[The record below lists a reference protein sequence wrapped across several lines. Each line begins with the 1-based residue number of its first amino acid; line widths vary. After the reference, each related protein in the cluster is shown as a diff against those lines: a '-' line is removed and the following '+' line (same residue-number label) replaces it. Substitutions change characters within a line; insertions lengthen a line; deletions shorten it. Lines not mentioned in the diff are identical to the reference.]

1 MKPLA
6 YIIWVKYH
14 FPMKKT
20 VFASVMLFVSAAML
34 SAVSLTLS
42 DGSIIEGNVT
52 GIDGD
57 KAEVVFM
64 LPLSMIEDNQWQK
77 PEKIVPPYPDSF
89 VLIQG
94 GAVSAPIDTAKLE
107 NAFRRGLVSHGY
119 RVLSSEPGVIT
130 YGLDNGRISLTMR
143 FCYAPDEYWYEYV
156 DSTGLDADIQRNYIH
171 RRYSRWINILEKEI
185 SEGYYL

>member
-20 VFASVMLFVSAAML
+20 VFASVLLFVSAAML

-89 VLIQG
+89 MLVQG

-107 NAFRRGLVSHGY
+107 NAFRRSLVSHGY
-119 RVLSSEPGVIT
+119 RVLFSEPGVIT

-156 DSTGLDADIQRNYIH
+156 DSTGLDADIQSNYIH

>member
-1 MKPLA
+1 M
-6 YIIWVKYH
+6 
-14 FPMKKT
+14 
-20 VFASVMLFVSAAML
+20 
-34 SAVSLTLS
+34 
-42 DGSIIEGNVT
+42 
-52 GIDGD
+52 
-57 KAEVVFM
+57 
-64 LPLSMIEDNQWQK
+64 
-77 PEKIVPPYPDSF
+77 
-89 VLIQG
+89 LIQG

-156 DSTGLDADIQRNYIH
+156 DSTGLDADIQSNYIH

>member
-20 VFASVMLFVSAAML
+20 VFASVLLFVSAAML

-42 DGSIIEGNVT
+42 DGSI
-52 GIDGD
+52 
-57 KAEVVFM
+57 K
-64 LPLSMIEDNQWQK
+64 
-77 PEKIVPPYPDSF
+77 
-89 VLIQG
+89 
-94 GAVSAPIDTAKLE
+94 
-107 NAFRRGLVSHGY
+107 
-119 RVLSSEPGVIT
+119 
-130 YGLDNGRISLTMR
+130 
-143 FCYAPDEYWYEYV
+143 YWYEYV
-156 DSTGLDADIQRNYIH
+156 DSTGLDADIQSNYIH